1 MSVQGASHLPSDQ
14 APQEHVAPA
23 VLRSFVKFCDGISDR
38 VGSAFAWVAVPIAVL
53 VVYEVISRRV
63 FNNPH
68 MWALDTATL
77 LYAVHFMMVGA
88 YGLLH
93 SCHVNID
100 TLYMYLPRRWQ
111 AGLDSAG
118 YLLLFFPYFFIFLYA
133 GTDLAVESI
142 QMGDRTMTGV
152 PVIVPVMKT
161 LMPLAALFM
170 LLQGLAQFLR
180 SLHLCFRGREL

>member
-1 MSVQGASHLPSDQ
+1 MTIQT
-14 APQEHVAPA
+14 
-23 VLRSFVKFCDGISDR
+23 FVKSIDR
-38 VGSAFAWVAVPIAVL
+38 VNDWVGQKFAWVAVPIAL
-53 VVYEVISRRV
+53 LIMYEVISRRI

-93 SCHVNID
+93 NAHVNID
-100 TLYMYLPRRWQ
+100 TIYMYLPRRWQ

-133 GTDLAVESI
+133 GTDLAVESVM
-142 QMGDRTMTGV
+142 MGDRTVTGA
-152 PVIVPVMKT
+152 PIIVPVMKT
-161 LMPLAALFM
+161 LIPLSSFFI
-170 LLQGLAQFLR
+170 LLQGLAQFVR
-180 SLHLCFRGREL
+180 SLHLCIRGREL

>member
-1 MSVQGASHLPSDQ
+1 MTMQT
-14 APQEHVAPA
+14 
-23 VLRSFVKFCDGISDR
+23 FVKFCDR
-38 VGSAFAWVAVPIAVL
+38 VNEWVGAKFAWVAVPIAL
-53 VVYEVISRRV
+53 LIFYEVISRRV

-77 LYAVHFMMVGA
+77 FYAIHFMMVGA

-93 SCHVNID
+93 NAHVNID
-100 TLYMYLPRRWQ
+100 TIYVYLPRRWQ

-118 YLLLFFPYFFIFLYA
+118 YLLLFFPFFLVFLYA

-142 QMGDRTMTGV
+142 QMGDRTVTGV
-152 PVIVPVMKT
+152 PIIVPVMKT
-161 LMPLAALFM
+161 LIPLSSFFM

-180 SLHLCFRGREL
+180 SLHLCVSGREL

>member
-1 MSVQGASHLPSDQ
+1 MTLQ
-14 APQEHVAPA
+14 
-23 VLRSFVKFCDGISDR
+23 SFVKFCDR
-38 VGSAFAWVAVPIAVL
+38 VNDWVGAKFAWVAVPVALLIF
-53 VVYEVISRRV
+53 YEVISRRV

-77 LYAVHFMMVGA
+77 FYAIHFMMVGA

-93 SCHVNID
+93 SAHVNID
-100 TLYMYLPRRWQ
+100 TIYMYLPRRWQ

-118 YLLLFFPYFFIFLYA
+118 YLLLFFPYFLVFLYA

-142 QMGDRTMTGV
+142 QMGDRTVTGV

-161 LMPLAALFM
+161 LIPLSSFFL

-180 SLHLCFRGREL
+180 SLHLCVRGREL